1 MLKLKADAQPA
12 VEFGTPRK
20 MAVRID
26 GISAPK
32 NMKVGLVAGGA
43 GPTASS
49 VMDPVKTSE
58 PVVTSAAKAAQIPAP
73 AAQQAPARTL
83 IVLKAAKAVKAAFA
97 ARAARAELQPFAAA
111 ETGSPLPN
119 AETGSPLPKLGLAA
133 AGLAVASAM
142 LLYFQFGGGTTPA
155 DIDQASLAPDA
166 VLPAGAAS
174 AAGLA
179 EGAGSGEDAL
189 VARITAGTL
198 AALRS
203 KQAEPGPATPAAAA
217 AAPAEGTALFKMVM
231 TAAAQGQSEA
241 YIDQMVNGAYA
252 RREITVPASLIDAG
266 GRVDTATLLALFVGN

>member
-12 VEFGTPRK
+12 DELGAPRK

-32 NMKVGLVAGGA
+32 NMKIGLVSGGA
-43 GPTASS
+43 DQMASAAPG
-49 VMDPVKTSE
+49 PVKMPE
-58 PVVTSAAKAAQIPAP
+58 PAVANAAQAAQIPAP
-73 AAQQAPARTL
+73 AAQQAPARTQKL
-83 IVLKAAKAVKAAFA
+83 LKAAQAVKVALAARR
-97 ARAARAELQPFAAA
+97 ARAARQPVAAA
-111 ETGSPLPN
+111 E
-119 AETGSPLPKLGLAA
+119 AGSPLPKLGLAA

-142 LLYFQFGGGTTPA
+142 LLYFQFGGAAAPA
-155 DIDQASLAPDA
+155 KTEQASLAQDA
-166 VLPAGAAS
+166 GLPAGAAS

-179 EGAGSGEDAL
+179 EGASSSEDAL

-198 AALRS
+198 AALRN
-203 KQAEPGPATPAAAA
+203 KQAEAATAGPAAAA
-217 AAPAEGTALFKMVM
+217 TAPAEGTALSKMVM

-252 RREITVPASLIDAG
+252 RQEITVPASLIRAD

>member
-12 VEFGTPRK
+12 DELGAPRK

-32 NMKVGLVAGGA
+32 NMKIGLVAGGA
-43 GPTASS
+43 GPMASS
-49 VMDPVKTSE
+49 LTGPVKTPE
-58 PVVTSAAKAAQIPAP
+58 PAAANAAAAQISAP
-73 AAQQAPARTL
+73 ATRQAPARTRKA
-83 IVLKAAKAVKAAFA
+83 LKAAKAIKAAFA
-97 ARAARAELQPFAAA
+97 ARAARAAQRPLAVS
-111 ETGSPLPN
+111 ETGSALPQL
-119 AETGSPLPKLGLAA
+119 SLAA

-142 LLYFQFGGGTTPA
+142 LLYFQFGGGSTPA
-155 DIDQASLAPDA
+155 DTDQAGLAPEA
-166 VLPAGAAS
+166 VVPAGAAS

-203 KQAEPGPATPAAAA
+203 KQAEPGPAAPAAAP
-217 AAPAEGTALFKMVM
+217 AAPAEGTALFRMVM

-252 RREITVPASLIDAG
+252 RREITVPASLIDAS

>member
-1 MLKLKADAQPA
+1 M
-12 VEFGTPRK
+12 
-20 MAVRID
+20 
-26 GISAPK
+26 
-32 NMKVGLVAGGA
+32 
-43 GPTASS
+43 
-49 VMDPVKTSE
+49 
-58 PVVTSAAKAAQIPAP
+58 
-73 AAQQAPARTL
+73 
-83 IVLKAAKAVKAAFA
+83 KAAKAVKAAFA
-97 ARAARAELQPFAAA
+97 ARAARAERQPFAA
-111 ETGSPLPN
+111 

-203 KQAEPGPATPAAAA
+203 KQSEPGPATPAAAPA
-217 AAPAEGTALFKMVM
+217 ALAEGTALFKMVM

>member
-12 VEFGTPRK
+12 DELGAPRK

-32 NMKVGLVAGGA
+32 NMKIGLVAGGA
-43 GPTASS
+43 GPMASS
-49 VMDPVKTSE
+49 LTGPVKTLE
-58 PVVTSAAKAAQIPAP
+58 PAAAAAAAQMPAP
-73 AAQQAPARTL
+73 ATRQAPARTRKA
-83 IVLKAAKAVKAAFA
+83 LKAAKAIKAAFA
-97 ARAARAELQPFAAA
+97 ARAARAAQRPLAVP
-111 ETGSPLPN
+111 ETGSALPQL
-119 AETGSPLPKLGLAA
+119 SLAA

-142 LLYFQFGGGTTPA
+142 LLYFQFGGGSTPA
-155 DIDQASLAPDA
+155 DTDQAGLAPEA

-203 KQAEPGPATPAAAA
+203 KQAEPGPAAPAAVP

-252 RREITVPASLIDAG
+252 RREITVPASLIDAS
-266 GRVDTATLLALFVGN
+266 GRVDTATLLALFVGK

>member
-12 VEFGTPRK
+12 DELGKPRR

-26 GISAPK
+26 GVSAPK
-32 NMKVGLVAGGA
+32 NMKIGLVAGGT
-43 GPTASS
+43 GHKASS
-49 VMDPVKTSE
+49 AAEPAKAPEPAVK
-58 PVVTSAAKAAQIPAP
+58 SAAKAAKAIKTAP
-73 AAQQAPARTL
+73 AALKTLAAQQPL
-83 IVLKAAKAVKAAFA
+83 
-97 ARAARAELQPFAAA
+97 AAA
-111 ETGSPLPN
+111 ETGS
-119 AETGSPLPKLGLAA
+119 TLPKLGLAA

-142 LLYFQFGGGTTPA
+142 LLYFQFGAGPEPA
-155 DIDQASLAPDA
+155 TAEQASLQAEA

-203 KQAEPGPATPAAAA
+203 KQAESGTTAPAAAA

-252 RREITVPASLIDAG
+252 RQEITVPASLIGAD
-266 GRVDTATLLALFVGN
+266 GRVDTATLMALFVGN

>member
-12 VEFGTPRK
+12 DELGAPRK

-32 NMKVGLVAGGA
+32 NMKIGLVAGGA
-43 GPTASS
+43 GPMASS
-49 VMDPVKTSE
+49 LTGPVKTPE
-58 PVVTSAAKAAQIPAP
+58 PAAANAAAAAQMPAP
-73 AAQQAPARTL
+73 ATQQAPARTRKA
-83 IVLKAAKAVKAAFA
+83 LKAAKAIKAAFA
-97 ARAARAELQPFAAA
+97 ARAARAAQRPLAAA
-111 ETGSPLPN
+111 ETGSALPQL
-119 AETGSPLPKLGLAA
+119 SLAA

-155 DIDQASLAPDA
+155 DTDQAGLAPEA

-203 KQAEPGPATPAAAA
+203 KQAEPGPATPAAAP

-252 RREITVPASLIDAG
+252 RREITVPASLIDAS

>member
-12 VEFGTPRK
+12 VELGTPRK

-32 NMKVGLVAGGA
+32 NMKIGLVAGGA

-49 VMDPVKTSE
+49 VTDPVKTSE

-73 AAQQAPARTL
+73 AAQQALGRTL
-83 IVLKAAKAVKAAFA
+83 KVLKAAKAVKTAFA
-97 ARAARAELQPFAAA
+97 ARAARAERQPFAA
-111 ETGSPLPN
+111 

-142 LLYFQFGGGTTPA
+142 LLYFQFGGGTTPV
-155 DIDQASLAPDA
+155 DTDQASLTPDA
-166 VLPAGAAS
+166 ILPAGAAS

-252 RREITVPASLIDAG
+252 RREITVPASLIDAS